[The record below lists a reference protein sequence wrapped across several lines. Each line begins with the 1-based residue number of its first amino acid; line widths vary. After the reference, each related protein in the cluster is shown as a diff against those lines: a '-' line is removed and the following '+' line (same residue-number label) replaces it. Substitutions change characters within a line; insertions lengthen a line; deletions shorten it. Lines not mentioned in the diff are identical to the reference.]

1 MRTVI
6 FSCYTLL
13 TFIFIVL
20 TCLEL
25 IEYFKFESNF
35 LGLLYLLLNF
45 FIIFIMIS
53 VVINFGRANYKIRIS
68 KNIIIIIVG
77 VISSFL
83 LGYFIPVVLDYT
95 DKSFLFV
102 KEIYIY
108 SKILK
113 PIIYVILGLCSI
125 FEIAYKKELFK
136 RFL

>member
-1 MRTVI
+1 MRKVI

-25 IEYFKFESNF
+25 IEYFKFESNL

-45 FIIFIMIS
+45 FIIFIMIL